1 MYFHSIIKSSF
12 LTCWRSRCIIGK
24 AIEFNLSNLF
34 QLLDR
39 QIGDSGDR
47 YLPPGNALEQER
59 IMRGREKLIRRSL
72 QDQLEQERLESAARF
87 EQERLESAARLEQE
101 HRSLALKMIQEDIPL
116 ETIARITNLTIEQ
129 LKQIR

>member
-1 MYFHSIIKSSF
+1 MPEIGLGIGHEKSYQE
-12 LTCWRSRCIIGK
+12 G
-24 AIEFNLSNLF
+24 
-34 QLLDR
+34 LDR
-39 QIGDSGDR
+39 DWLFWYNEQGDR

-59 IMRGREKLIRRSL
+59 ILRGREKLIRRSL

-87 EQERLESAARLEQE
+87 EQERSESAARLDQEQLESAARLERE
-101 HRSLALKMIQEDIPL
+101 HRSLALKMIQENIPL